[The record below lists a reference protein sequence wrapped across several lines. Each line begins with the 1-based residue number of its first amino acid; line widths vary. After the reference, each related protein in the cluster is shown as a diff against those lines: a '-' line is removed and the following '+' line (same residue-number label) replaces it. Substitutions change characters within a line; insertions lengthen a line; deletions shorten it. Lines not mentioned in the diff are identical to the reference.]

1 MRQLDLGLSGKIAIV
16 TGGTGALGCSVVKA
30 LLVSGVRVVAAYRSR
45 DKLENLIELLREL
58 KDNLTGI
65 EADVDDEESV
75 VNLVQHTIEE
85 FGRVDILLNIV
96 GGYKGGSTV
105 ADTTLEEFNN
115 MIGMNLKSAFLCSK
129 HVLPHMM
136 KENYGKI
143 LSISARPAVDRRRRV
158 KSGAYAISKTGVKIL
173 AETIA
178 EEVRDYNINVNCIMP
193 SMIDT
198 PDNKRNFP
206 DADFSKWVK
215 PEQIAKVILFLV
227 SEDSS
232 SISGASIPVYG
243 KA

>member
-1 MRQLDLGLSGKIAIV
+1 MDLGLSGKIAIV

-30 LLVSGVRVVAAYRSR
+30 LLVRGVRVVAAYRSR
-45 DKLENLIELLREL
+45 DKLENLIELLGEM
-58 KDNLTGI
+58 KNNLTGI
-65 EADVDDEESV
+65 EANVDVEESV

-193 SMIDT
+193 STMRTEENLRDFPGADT
-198 PDNKRNFP
+198 
-206 DADFSKWVK
+206 SKWVDT
-215 PEQIAKVILFLV
+215 EDVAKVILFLV
-227 SEDSS
+227 SDTSKVT
-232 SISGASIPVYG
+232 SGATIPVFG
-243 KA
+243 KS